1 MRITRR
7 SVLRG
12 ATGLGATF
20 AFGRAWAATEMD
32 LGERRITTLNDGYLQ
47 LPESFL
53 IGDLPQGEARA
64 ILDAAGVAA
73 GGYEPPCNVTLL
85 RSGAEVVLF
94 DAGAGPGFMQST
106 GRLPEALAAL
116 DLSPEDVTHVVF
128 THGHPDHL
136 WGAIDDFDEPLFV
149 NARHL
154 IGRVERDYWTDP
166 ETPVTIGAERQSF
179 AAGAARRIE
188 LLQGV
193 LETFENEDEVLPGIV
208 AQASFGHTP
217 GHMSFEIGSGQA
229 LVVGDAIG
237 NAHLAFARPEWPMA
251 ADQAPEQAART
262 RLVLLQEL
270 VERGMPLIG
279 FHLPDG
285 GMGRVEKNGDGYTF
299 VSEM

>member
-32 LGERRITTLNDGYLQ
+32 LGNLRITTLSDGHLQ

-53 IGDLPQGEARA
+53 IGDLPRDEARA

-85 RSGAEVVLF
+85 RSGADVVLF

-116 DLSPEDVTHVVF
+116 DLTPDDITHVVF

-154 IGRVERDYWTDP
+154 IGRIERDYWTDP
-166 ETPVTIGAERQSF
+166 ETPESIGAERQSF

-188 LLQGV
+188 LLADR
-193 LETFENEDEVLPGIV
+193 LETFEEDDEILPGV
-208 AQASFGHTP
+208 AARASYGHTP
-217 GHMSFEIGSGQA
+217 GHMSFEIGGGRA
-229 LVVGDAIG
+229 LVAGDTIG
-237 NAHLAFARPEWPMA
+237 NAHLAFARPEWPMP
-251 ADQAPEQAART
+251 ADQEPEQAART
-262 RLVLLQEL
+262 RLSLLQEL
-270 VERGMPLIG
+270 AEREVPLIG
-279 FHLPDG
+279 FHLPG
-285 GMGRVEKNGDGYTF
+285 GGIGRVAKNGDEFSF

>member
-188 LLQGV
+188 LLQGM

-208 AQASFGHTP
+208 ARASFGHTP

-251 ADQAPEQAART
+251 ADQDPEQAART

-270 VERGMPLIG
+270 AERGMPLIG

-285 GMGRVEKNGDGYTF
+285 GMGRVEKNGEGYTF

>member
-20 AFGRAWAATEMD
+20 AFGQAWAAAEMD
-32 LGERRITTLNDGYLQ
+32 LGNLQITTLSDGHLQ

-53 IGDLPQGEARA
+53 IGDLPRVEARA

-85 RSGAEVVLF
+85 RSDADVVLF

-106 GRLPEALAAL
+106 GRLLEALAAL
-116 DLSPEDVTHVVF
+116 DLTPDDITHVVF

-154 IGRVERDYWTDP
+154 ISRIERDYWTDP
-166 ETPVTIGAERQSF
+166 ETLESIGSERQNF

-188 LLQGV
+188 LLGDR
-193 LETFENEDEVLPGIV
+193 LETFEDGEDVLPGVV
-208 AQASFGHTP
+208 ARASFGHTP
-217 GHMSFEIGSGQA
+217 GHMSFEIGGGRA
-229 LVVGDAIG
+229 LIAGDAIG
-237 NAHLAFARPEWPMA
+237 NAHLAFARPEWPMP
-251 ADQAPEQAART
+251 ADQEPEQAART
-262 RLVLLQEL
+262 RLSLLQEL
-270 VERGMPLIG
+270 AEREVPLIG
-279 FHLPDG
+279 FHLPG
-285 GMGRVEKNGDGYTF
+285 GGIGRVAKNGDGFSF